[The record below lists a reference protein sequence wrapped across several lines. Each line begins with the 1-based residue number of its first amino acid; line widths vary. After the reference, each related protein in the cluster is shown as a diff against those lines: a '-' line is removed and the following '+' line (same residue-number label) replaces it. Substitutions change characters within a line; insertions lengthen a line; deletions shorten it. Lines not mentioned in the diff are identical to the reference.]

1 MIRLAHV
8 SDIHVTARRL
18 GLRFRDMMN
27 KRMTAYLN
35 LRLGRGR
42 RFTHA
47 ERILAALAAELRTRG
62 NSHIVFSGEATN
74 MGLES
79 ELRRAV
85 ELLGVADHPGIA
97 VPGNHDYLTRPTV
110 SSGVFENQFARWQQG
125 ERLDEHV
132 YPFAQRVGHLW
143 LVGVNSARSNRWIWD
158 ATGEVGH
165 EQLSRLDRLLRKL
178 PPGPRVLV
186 THYPICLA
194 NGKPET
200 KVHGL
205 VDLKRVLDV
214 AVAGG
219 VILWLHG
226 HRHSFYFHQAPA
238 MAPFPVICVGSSTQT
253 GRWSYA
259 DYRIED
265 GLLQGLCR
273 VYDKKMHRFRD
284 GQSFTLRLPKAK

>member
-1 MIRLAHV
+1 MVRLAHV
-8 SDIHVTARRL
+8 SDIHVTARPL
-18 GLRFRDMMN
+18 GVRFRDMMN

-47 ERILAALAAELRTRG
+47 ERILSVLADELRAHRT
-62 NSHIVFSGEATN
+62 SHIVFSGDATN

-79 ELRRAV
+79 EVRRAV
-85 ELLGVADHPGIA
+85 ELLGVADQPGIA

-110 SSGVFENQFARWQQG
+110 ASGVFENHFARWQQG
-125 ERLDEHV
+125 ERIDGHV
-132 YPFAQRVGHLW
+132 YPFAQKVGHLW
-143 LVGVNSARSNRWIWD
+143 LVGVNSARFNRWIWD
-158 ATGEVGH
+158 ATGEVG
-165 EQLSRLDRLLRKL
+165 EAQLGRLERLLAKL
-178 PPGPRVLV
+178 PPGPRVMV

-194 NGKPET
+194 NNKPET

-205 VDLKRVLDV
+205 VDLKRTIEV
-214 AVAGG
+214 AAAGG

-226 HRHSFYFHQAPA
+226 HRHSFYFHQSPA
-238 MAPFPVICVGSSTQT
+238 AAPFPVICVGSSTQT

-265 GLLQGLCR
+265 GLLQGLRR
-273 VYDKKMHRFRD
+273 VYDRRIHRFRD
-284 GQSFTLRLPKAK
+284 GASFTLKLPKSR